1 MRRKKCPW
9 RYIRVCDLE
18 HRKVSVVC
26 TSGLFLA
33 ERICKFSIEADE
45 SVRVLRYVR
54 VSVKWGF
61 HSTAKD
67 LELIPLYTTWPF
79 INKKCIL
86 NVEKPDCNKQGTK
99 WAINFSKSFKA
110 LENCIGQA
118 KKALEKIGRSINS
131 PPFSASNSLG
141 TVKIRFEVGY
151 LTESK
156 QRILNVLS
164 LAAFNSRS
172 EVGGVTKEA

>member
-1 MRRKKCPW
+1 MITANSWPTCTRGIIVKWPVRRKKCPW

-67 LELIPLYTTWPF
+67 LELIPLYTT
-79 INKKCIL
+79 
-86 NVEKPDCNKQGTK
+86 
-99 WAINFSKSFKA
+99 
-110 LENCIGQA
+110 
-118 KKALEKIGRSINS
+118 
-131 PPFSASNSLG
+131 
-141 TVKIRFEVGY
+141 
-151 LTESK
+151 
-156 QRILNVLS
+156 
-164 LAAFNSRS
+164 
-172 EVGGVTKEA
+172 